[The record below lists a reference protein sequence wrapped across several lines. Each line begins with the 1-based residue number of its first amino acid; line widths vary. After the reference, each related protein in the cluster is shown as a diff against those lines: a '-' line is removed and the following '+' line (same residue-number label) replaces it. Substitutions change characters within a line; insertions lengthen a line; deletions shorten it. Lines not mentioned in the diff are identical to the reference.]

1 MATRNI
7 SQIPA
12 PRVPLVDVQTNTV
25 SREWFVWF
33 NNLYAITGNG
43 SGITAVINGGTGL
56 GTLPVNGQLLIGNG
70 TGYSL
75 NTLFAGAGISVSNG
89 AGAISLANTGVLSN
103 IAGTGITVSNASGNV
118 TVAID
123 NTVATLTG
131 TQTLQNKT
139 LDNTNTVTLLDTL
152 FTLQDNLDNTKQAQ
166 FQLSGITTGTTRTY
180 TLPNGSS
187 TLVDLS
193 TAQTLNGV
201 KTFSSATISV
211 GSSTATGTMQF
222 AYGATL
228 SGSTK
233 TVNIGTGGVSGSTT
247 TFTIGSTFGTTGN
260 VYGNWTFNTPIGVA
274 SGGTGSGVAY
284 TVATLPAAGTQ
295 GRRAWVTDA
304 LAPVFLAAPVGA
316 GAVVCPVF
324 DNGAAWVVG

>member
-1 MATRNI
+1 MAGSY

-12 PRVPLVDVQTNTV
+12 PRVPLVDLQTNTV
-25 SREWFVWF
+25 SREWFLWF
-33 NNLYAITGNG
+33 NNVYGITGNG
-43 SGITAVINGGTGL
+43 VGIVQVGNGGTGL
-56 GTLPVNGQLLIGNG
+56 GTTPANGQLLIGNG

-75 NTLFAGAGISVSNG
+75 NTLFAGSGISVTNG
-89 AGAISLANTGVLSN
+89 SGAISLANTGVLSN
-103 IAGTGITVSNASGNV
+103 IAGTGITVSSATGNV

-123 NTVATLTG
+123 STVATLTG

-180 TLPNGSS
+180 TLPNASS

-193 TAQTLNGV
+193 TTQTLSGI
-201 KTFSSATISV
+201 KTFSNATISV

-228 SGSTK
+228 SGNTK

-247 TFTIGSTFGTTGN
+247 TFTIGSIFGTTGN
-260 VYGNWTFNTPIGVA
+260 VYGAWTFNTPISVA

-304 LAPVFLAAPVGA
+304 LAPAFGAAPVGG
-316 GAVVCPVF
+316 GAVVIPVF
-324 DNGAAWVVG
+324 DNGTAWIVG

>member
-1 MATRNI
+1 MAANI

-12 PRVPLVDVQTNTV
+12 PRVPLVDLSTNTV
-25 SREWFVWF
+25 SREWFLWF
-33 NNLYAITGNG
+33 NNIYTITGNG
-43 SGITAVINGGTGL
+43 TGITAVVNGGTGL
-56 GTLPVNGQLLIGNG
+56 GTIPINGQLLIGNG

-75 NTLFAGAGISVSNG
+75 NTLFAGSGISISNG
-89 AGAISLANTGVLSN
+89 VGSISINNTGVLSN
-103 IAGTGITVSNASGNV
+103 IAGTGITVSSATGNV

-139 LDNTNTVTLLDTL
+139 LNNTNTITLKNTL
-152 FTLQDNLDNTKQAQ
+152 FTLQDPTDTTKQIQ
-166 FQLSGITTGTTRTY
+166 FDFPGVTTGTTRTY
-180 TLPNGSS
+180 TLQNQNG
-187 TLVDLS
+187 TIALLS
-193 TAQTLNGV
+193 GTQ
-201 KTFSSATISV
+201 TFSGINVFSNATISV

-228 SGSTK
+228 SGNTK

-247 TFTIGSTFGTTGN
+247 EITLGSTFGTTGN

-284 TVATLPAAGTQ
+284 TVATLPTAGTQ
-295 GRRAWVTDA
+295 GRRAWVTNA
-304 LAPVFLAAPVGA
+304 LAPTFGAAPVGG
-316 GAVVCPVF
+316 GAVVIPVF
-324 DNGAAWVVG
+324 DNGTAWIVG

>member
-1 MATRNI
+1 MAGSY

-12 PRVPLVDVQTNTV
+12 PRVPFLDPQTNMVTPQ
-25 SREWFVWF
+25 WFLWF
-33 NNLYAITGNG
+33 NNVYGITG
-43 SGITAVINGGTGL
+43 SGVGIVAVSNGGTGL
-56 GTLPVNGQLLIGNG
+56 GTAPANGQLLIGNG

-75 NTLFAGAGISVSNG
+75 NTLFASTGISIANG
-89 AGAISLANTGVLSN
+89 SGAISLANTGVLSN
-103 IAGTGITVSNASGNV
+103 IAGVGITVSSATGNV

-123 NTVATLTG
+123 STVATLTG

-166 FQLSGITTGTTRTY
+166 FQVSTIGTGTTRTY
-180 TLPNGSS
+180 TLQNQSG
-187 TLVDLS
+187 TIALLS
-193 TAQTLNGV
+193 GAQTFSGV
-201 KTFSSATISV
+201 NTFSNATIQV

-228 SGSTK
+228 SGNTK
-233 TVNIGTGGVSGSTT
+233 TVEIATNGVSGSTT
-247 TFTIGSTFGTTGN
+247 AITIGSTFGTTVN
-260 VYGNWTFNTPIGVA
+260 AYGAWTFNTPIGVA

-284 TVATLPAAGTQ
+284 TVATLPVAGTQ

-304 LAPVFLAAPVGA
+304 LAPAFGAAVVGG
-316 GAVVCPVF
+316 GAVVIPVF
-324 DNGAAWVVG
+324 DNGAAWIVG